1 MKIAVL
7 TDSSAYLTKEQQ
19 EQYHIDVVPIPLI
32 WGDKT
37 YYDLV
42 DISYEDFYQKSRP
55 QLTCQ
60 RPLSHRLA
68 KLLNSSMTTW
78 QMAIPT

>member
-7 TDSSAYLTKEQQ
+7 TDSSAYLSKEQQ
-19 EQYHIDVVPIPLI
+19 DKYQIDVVPIPLI

-42 DISYEDFYQKSRP
+42 DITSDEFYEKIEHTET
-55 QLTCQ
+55 L
-60 RPLSHRLA
+60 
-68 KLLNSSMTTW
+68 
-78 QMAIPT
+78 PTN

>member
-32 WGDKT
+32 WGDKPT
-37 YYDLV
+37 
-42 DISYEDFYQKSRP
+42 
-55 QLTCQ
+55 
-60 RPLSHRLA
+60 
-68 KLLNSSMTTW
+68 MTWSTSA
-78 QMAIPT
+78 MKIFTKNRDRN